1 MQMRLETNS
10 AAIINQMLERNLTID
25 SAVELTGLSR
35 STLAKVV
42 NADSTISYRTAA
54 RLKKAFGVDAVIRIL
69 PPRRRVKAKHTPR
82 QSR

>member
-10 AAIINQMLERNLTID
+10 AAIISEMLERNLTID
-25 SAVELTGLSR
+25 SAAELTGLSR

-54 RLKKAFGVDAVIRIL
+54 RLKKAFDVDAVIRIL
-69 PPRRRVKAKHTPR
+69 PPKR
-82 QSR
+82 QREAIR